1 MKIKGNE
8 SENSLHLAGADF
20 GMRHVAQQVDGFWL
34 NEIDNYRAVENRLR
48 IPLNWNLKRAGKNIC
63 LV

>member
-20 GMRHVAQQVDGFWL
+20 GMRDVAQQ
-34 NEIDNYRAVENRLR
+34 DNRF
-48 IPLNWNLKRAGKNIC
+48 
-63 LV
+63 